1 MNEKVALLDRYLLSR
16 DERLESGEVLTV
28 KLNDGLLTAFK
39 EEDPE
44 TKEKRTVTLVEKF
57 DDQLDLSVEDL
68 IL

>member
-39 EEDPE
+39 EEDAE

-57 DDQLDLSVEDL
+57 DDHLDLSVADL

>member
-16 DERLESGEVLTV
+16 DERLELGEVLTV

-68 IL
+68 ML

>member
-16 DERLESGEVLTV
+16 NERLESGEVLTV

-39 EEDPE
+39 EEVPE

-68 IL
+68 VL

>member
-1 MNEKVALLDRYLLSR
+1 MNQKVALLDRYLISR
-16 DERLESGEVLTV
+16 NERLEFGEVLTV
-28 KLNDGLLTAFK
+28 KLKNGLLTAFK

-44 TKEKRTVTLVEKF
+44 TKEKRTVTLVERF